1 MDEEARLRR
10 RVRIWLWVF
19 IVGFVVSGMTAFP
32 LVHEVGWLVRE
43 GLEAT
48 ARRYPILAHGTDWLA
63 CAHLVIAAAFVRLLL
78 LDPVRN
84 KWLFAFGLIGCA
96 GAVALIAG
104 AVRAIPIDW
113 RMIDRSFGVFGCQPL
128 LLRLSYMS
136 WLEQM
141 EARAIRVAV

>member
-1 MDEEARLRR
+1 M
-10 RVRIWLWVF
+10 RIWLWVF
-19 IVGFVVSGMTAFP
+19 IVGFVVSGMRAFLLGGLAGERRAGGDGASVSFSGPWDGLAGVRGSVIATAF
-32 LVHEVGWLVRE
+32 VG
-43 GLEAT
+43 
-48 ARRYPILAHGTDWLA
+48 
-63 CAHLVIAAAFVRLLL
+63 LLL

-84 KWLFAFGLIGCA
+84 KWLFPFGLIGCA

-113 RMIDRSFGVFGCQPL
+113 RMIDRSFGVLGCQPL